1 MKEINKSVEIDTV
14 PGREAH
20 DVTSF
25 KHYGAPLTIKENGSK
40 PRLRILVKGRFEGQ
54 QLGTLAYVAHI
65 GDVAPGIIMPTN
77 LSKVED
83 LLMRKIIV
91 GVVVYEGD
99 IGEKPPAK
107 EITRTC
113 LNKRED
119 FEAIPST
126 VSVIRGGAVR
136 INVDGAFIPGSRAAA
151 VGMVA
156 RNRHAWG
163 TRLHGH
169 SEQVECRVL
178 GSFGCLDLADPDDP
192 PVSRT
197 PGLLHT
203 AREQGC
209 KSRCA
214 VLGPLV
220 FR

>member
-14 PGREAH
+14 PGRETH

-77 LSKVED
+77 LFVKMVDQTTDFEASRQTIGDLLLVDGGILSLVGQSKVED

-91 GVVVYEGD
+91 GVVGYEGD

-113 LNKRED
+113 LNKREARQLID
-119 FEAIPST
+119 NMRHKLCKLDNQEESW
-126 VSVIRGGAVR
+126 
-136 INVDGAFIPGSRAAA
+136 NLVDK
-151 VGMVA
+151 
-156 RNRHAWG
+156 
-163 TRLHGH
+163 
-169 SEQVECRVL
+169 VL
-178 GSFGCLDLADPDDP
+178 EKEGVML
-192 PVSRT
+192 
-197 PGLLHT
+197 
-203 AREQGC
+203 
-209 KSRCA
+209 
-214 VLGPLV
+214 
-220 FR
+220 